1 MAAPGGIKN
10 GWFRITFSTQQAQK
24 TPTEATDHHLG
35 SCRVLAASL
44 HGTVGKGGET
54 PPLRLDE
61 VPVPRMRLLS
71 ALSFG
76 HSVEH
81 WYEAA
86 FWALLPVFA
95 SELGL
100 SLAEVG
106 VLAAAR
112 AFLSALVHMVSGA
125 LSDLIGRP
133 LLLLTVCLA
142 WLAVG
147 FFAMGLAPSFPSLLL
162 LCGGMG
168 AAVGLWHPPAMAVIS
183 RVYADRR
190 GFALSAH
197 ELAGNVANLITPT
210 VIGLAVVAVSWRL
223 VLSAHLLPGLLV
235 ALVFWIGM
243 PRVPTGGTARLELG
257 AYRDAMRVLL
267 SNPTV
272 LGMSAV
278 SALRTGAQ
286 TALNAF
292 LPIYLAYTFGMTPAE
307 YGPYLSALLAL
318 GILSPLVGGAVS
330 DRFGR
335 RPVLLVGLIVAGL
348 LCLLLPGTAP
358 GPGLFAL
365 LAAVGLFLY
374 ALRSVIFAYALDV
387 SAGGVAASAVGFIF
401 GIQGLV
407 AGLAPAALGYVALAA
422 GPASPLAA
430 AGGLALAAAAVV
442 LVVPRPAVRAAA
454 APSAHS

>member
-1 MAAPGGIKN
+1 
-10 GWFRITFSTQQAQK
+10 
-24 TPTEATDHHLG
+24 
-35 SCRVLAASL
+35 
-44 HGTVGKGGET
+44 
-54 PPLRLDE
+54 
-61 VPVPRMRLLS
+61 MRLLA

-86 FWALLPVFA
+86 FWVLLPVFA
-95 SELGL
+95 QELGL

-133 LLLLTVCLA
+133 LLLLTVCLS
-142 WLAVG
+142 WLALG
-147 FFAMGLAPSFPSLLL
+147 FFAMGLAPSFPALLL
-162 LCGGMG
+162 LCGAMG

-183 RVYADRR
+183 RVYPERR

-197 ELAGNVANLITPT
+197 ELAGNVANLITP
-210 VIGLAVVAVSWRL
+210 IAMGLAVVAVSWRV
-223 VLSAHLLPGLLV
+223 VLSAHLVPGLLV
-235 ALVFWIGM
+235 ALLFWIGM
-243 PRVPTGGTARLELG
+243 PRVPTGGTARLELA
-257 AYRDAMRVLL
+257 AYREAMGVLL

-272 LGMSAV
+272 LGMSAA
-278 SALRTGAQ
+278 SALRTGSQ

-292 LPIYLAYTFGMTPAE
+292 LAIYLAQTFGMKPDE
-307 YGPYLSALLAL
+307 YSYYLSALLAL
-318 GILSPLVGGAVS
+318 GLVSPLVGGVLS

-335 RPVLLVGLIVAGL
+335 RPVLLAGLIVAGL
-348 LCLLLPGTAP
+348 LCLLLPATAP
-358 GPGLFAL
+358 GVPLYAV

-387 SAGGVAASAVGFIF
+387 SAGGVAASTVGFIF

-407 AGLAPAALGYVALAA
+407 AGLAPAALGYIAESA
-422 GPASPLAA
+422 GPASPLVA
-430 AGGLALAAAAVV
+430 AGGLALAAAVVV
-442 LVVPRPAVRAAA
+442 LVVPRPATSPVEATGPR
-454 APSAHS
+454 